1 MPDTLYYYQNFTIP
15 SGFDS
20 LDVLVWGVFAG
31 VMLGATSATID
42 KLYCQRMVK
51 ALVDAEAQTPEKAL
65 TLNQMNLKGKWYLRH
80 ALKAGKPLRK
90 MLTIPEHIQADALP
104 QKPEDI
110 PFYLPEE
117 NRFRAENR
125 YENGR
130 RPIANLF
137 LLGIALLATVFFVLF
152 AVPELLTML
161 DNLVGFVKYGE

>member
-1 MPDTLYYYQNFTIP
+1 MPDRLYYYQNFTIP
-15 SGFDS
+15 AGFDS
-20 LDVLVWGVFAG
+20 LDVLVWGTFAG
-31 VMLGATSATID
+31 VMLGATAATLD
-42 KLYCQRMVK
+42 KLYCKRMVT
-51 ALVDAEAQTPEKAL
+51 ALVQAEAQTPEKAM
-65 TLNQMNLKGKWYLRH
+65 TLASMNIKGKWYLRH

-90 MLTIPEHIQADALP
+90 MLTIPETIAVDALP
-104 QKPEDI
+104 KKTEEI

-117 NRFRAENR
+117 RRYQAENR

-137 LLGIALLATVFFVLF
+137 LLGLALLATVFFVLF